1 MHAAYS
7 RVVFALCLPF
17 AAACGG
23 STPTAPSQQGPLTL
37 TITPTPARLGALNT
51 ALFFVTLKNTGSE
64 TVTLNFPSSCQVM
77 PYVAERST
85 SKIVH
90 PAGGAWGCATVLTTL
105 TLVPGEARIDPIT
118 VSTMS
123 ALPEVV
129 KLPAGDYV
137 IYAKMDEAK
146 YHLQSASIPF
156 TLTQ

>member
-1 MHAAYS
+1 M
-7 RVVFALCLPF
+7 PF
-17 AAACGG
+17 
-23 STPTAPSQQGPLTL
+23 
-37 TITPTPARLGALNT
+37 
-51 ALFFVTLKNTGSE
+51 
-64 TVTLNFPSSCQVM
+64 
-77 PYVAERST
+77 VAERST
-85 SKIVH
+85 GRVVH
-90 PAGGAWGCATVLTTL
+90 PAGGSWGCATVLTTL
-105 TLVPGEARIDPIT
+105 TLVPGEARVDPIT

>member
-7 RVVFALCLPF
+7 RVIFALFLPF

-37 TITPTPARLGALNT
+37 TVLPVPTFVATPGT
-51 ALFFVTLKNTGSE
+51 AMFSIALKNTGSE

-77 PYVAERST
+77 PFVAERST
-85 SKIVH
+85 GRVVH
-90 PAGGAWGCATVLTTL
+90 PAGGSWGCATVLTTL
-105 TLVPGEARIDPIT
+105 TLVPGEARVDPIT